1 MERTRA
7 APKEGWLCRNMGND
21 GIAKG
26 IGFYLVLLFV
36 DGIVLVSND

>member
-26 IGFYLVLLFV
+26 SAFTLYYYLSMELCCL
-36 DGIVLVSND
+36 